1 MPRTAAFV
9 AALVGLAGPALADAP
24 AMRLGD
30 IVAQAV
36 QHNPTL
42 LEAGADLGVAEG
54 NLLNAEGLNDFHI
67 DASGFYRRD
76 QTQIIPGNPTQLPSH
91 EDWNGQLDLSQPLP
105 IGGSIGLRFVADYT
119 TNVFAELT
127 GTGSSTDNTQSTSVA
142 KAPAL
147 ELVWT
152 QPLLRGFGYKAA
164 RGPLRKAREARS
176 ASALAKAGVAATI
189 IRDVTLA
196 YLELA
201 YAAEDLSVRR
211 DLAQAAR
218 DQLAVVDANI
228 KAGKM
233 PPSARA
239 EVEVSLGQREDDA
252 LLSEKNLLDQSL
264 LVRQLAGMP
273 IGVGNSYIT
282 ASDSLDAQ
290 VEVPTLDEAIRRG
303 HDGNPQLLAAQA
315 NGRAARVD
323 VEVTDN
329 GILPQLDLSVVAGPT
344 GVAPDWSSA
353 FDQLSH
359 FNSYTVQ
366 AQLVLHETLQRRGV
380 HGAHMAAKEAWRKT
394 QLTEADIRAQVDFA
408 VVQLQSTELQAE
420 KRVQTITPT
429 SKSAAL
435 DLAAERARFE
445 VGRSTNFDVLRR
457 QDEVATSRLRLA
469 RARADLLRARAQ
481 LEAATG
487 EILAR
492 YGVTIR

>member
-1 MPRTAAFV
+1 MPRTAALV

-91 EDWNGQLDLSQPLP
+91 EDWNGELDLSQPLP
-105 IGGSIGLRFVADYT
+105 IGGSIGLRFIADYT
-119 TNVFAELT
+119 TNEFAELT
-127 GTGSSTDNTQSTSVA
+127 GTGNSTDHTSSTSVA

-147 ELVWT
+147 ELVWN

-211 DLAQAAR
+211 ELAQAAR

-252 LLSEKNLLDQSL
+252 LLSEKLLLDQSL
-264 LVRQLAGMP
+264 LVRQLAGLP
-273 IGVGNSYIT
+273 IGVGNTFIT

-303 HDGNPQLLAAQA
+303 HEGNPQLLAAQA

-344 GVAPDWSSA
+344 GLAPDWSSA

-366 AQLVLHETLQRRGV
+366 AQLVLHETIQRRGV
-380 HGAHMAAKEAWRKT
+380 HGAYMAAKEAWRKT

-487 EILAR
+487 EILTR

>member
-1 MPRTAAFV
+1 MPRTAALV
-9 AALVGLAGPALADAP
+9 AALVGLAGPAFADAP
-24 AMRLGD
+24 ALRLGD

-54 NLLNAEGLNDFHI
+54 NLINAEGLNDFHI

-76 QTQIIPGNPTQLPSH
+76 QTQIIPGNPVQQPGH
-91 EDWNGQLDLSQPLP
+91 EDWNGELDLSQPLP
-105 IGGSIGLRFVADYT
+105 IGGSIGLRFIADYT
-119 TNVFAELT
+119 TNEFAELT
-127 GTGSSTDNTQSTSVA
+127 GNGTSTEHTSSNSISSS
-142 KAPAL
+142 PAV

-164 RGPLRKAREARS
+164 RGPLRKARESRS
-176 ASALAKAGVAATI
+176 AAALTKAGVAATI

-201 YAAEDLSVRR
+201 FAAEDLSVRR

-239 EVEVSLGQREDDA
+239 EVEVSLGQREEDA

-273 IGVGNSYIT
+273 IGPGNTVIV
-282 ASDSLDAQ
+282 ASDPLDAQ
-290 VEVPTLDEAIRRG
+290 IEVPTLEDALRRG
-303 HDGNPQLLAAQA
+303 HETNPQLLAAQA
-315 NGRAARVD
+315 AGRAARID

-329 GILPQLDLSVVAGPT
+329 GILPQLDLSVIAGPV
-344 GVAPDWSSA
+344 GSAPDWSSA

-380 HGAHMAAKEAWRKT
+380 RGAYYAAREAWRKT
-394 QLTEADIRAQVDFA
+394 QLTESDIRQQVDFA
-408 VVQLQSTELQAE
+408 IVQLQSTELQAE
-420 KRVQTITPT
+420 KRVQVVAPT
-429 SKSAAL
+429 SKSASL